1 MCIFTKMCNM
11 RTNDLLAVNG
21 LMWTAI
27 GTKITVTG
35 VSSYLK
41 LGATSALWWMIPLSL
56 LVFAGFYGMF
66 TGVVRKY
73 SARIFAMPGP
83 KQPIYKTFSVK
94 GYLIIAF
101 MISLG
106 IALKHIPGIPT
117 SFFAWFYC
125 GLGPGLLSA
134 GIRFLLHWW
143 RTRTQSLQTDGN

>member
-1 MCIFTKMCNM
+1 MCKVRTKH
-11 RTNDLLAVNG
+11 LLAVNG

-35 VSSYLK
+35 VSHYIRLFT
-41 LGATSALWWMIPLSL
+41 GAGDNLQSVSPRALLWMIPLSIV
-56 LVFAGFYGMF
+56 VFAAFYMMF

-73 SARIFAMPGP
+73 SARIMAMTEEKTPVW
-83 KQPIYKTFSVK
+83 KTFSLK

-106 IALKHIPGIPT
+106 ISLKHIPGIPD

-134 GIRFLLHWW
+134 GIRFLLRWAGYK
-143 RTRTQSLQTDGN
+143 Q

>member
-1 MCIFTKMCNM
+1 MCNI
-11 RTNDLLAVNG
+11 RTSGLLAVNG

-41 LGATSALWWMIPLSL
+41 MGAMPALWWMIPLSV
-56 LVFAGFYGMF
+56 LVFAGFYAMF

-73 SARIFAMPGP
+73 TARILAMPEP
-83 KQPIYKTFSVK
+83 KQPVYKTFSLN

-101 MISLG
+101 MIGLG
-106 IALKHIPGIPT
+106 ITLKHIPGIPT

-134 GIRFLLHWW
+134 GIRFLLRWR
-143 RTRTQSLQTDGN
+143 RTRIQSVQRDEN

>member
-1 MCIFTKMCNM
+1 MCNI
-11 RTNDLLAVNG
+11 RTSGLLAVNG

-41 LGATSALWWMIPLSL
+41 SGVTPALWWMIPLSV
-56 LVFAGFYGMF
+56 LVFAGFYAMF

-73 SARIFAMPGP
+73 AARILAMPEP
-83 KQPIYKTFSVK
+83 KQPVYKTFSLK

-101 MISLG
+101 MIGLG
-106 IALKHIPGIPT
+106 ITLKHIPGIPT

-134 GIRFLLHWW
+134 GIRFLLRWKW
-143 RTRTQSLQTDGN
+143 TRIQSVHRDGN